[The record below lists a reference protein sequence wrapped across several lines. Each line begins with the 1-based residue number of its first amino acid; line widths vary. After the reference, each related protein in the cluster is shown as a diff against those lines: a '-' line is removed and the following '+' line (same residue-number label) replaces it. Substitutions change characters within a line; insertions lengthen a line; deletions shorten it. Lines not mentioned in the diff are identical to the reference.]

1 MKYLFAGLLFVLV
14 LWFLI
19 FSRYKKDLFR
29 QVNKKEHPLRFL
41 YPAAGRLT
49 DLFRRIF
56 SGDRNGKVQSMLKS
70 LYVKENVEKEAYLYS
85 VKKTATILLVLF
97 GISILGSLVCFFR
110 GGGDLIR
117 MLERNEP
124 GKGTQSYDLQVDF
137 RGTEEDI
144 QISVEEEKYSREEIL
159 ALFEESLEPIEKE
172 ALGENPDQEHVSLPL
187 TFPYQ
192 YGPIRIF
199 WEIEDTDIVGY
210 NGEIRAEL
218 EEGESL
224 VLNLFA
230 TLTLDSVSQTYNFP
244 VVICAPEKTEKDR
257 LIAQILESIKENNS
271 IYEKDVR
278 LPDTLNGT
286 EIFFHSPKEKTA
298 LVILLLGVAAVI
310 FLVFGY
316 DRSLEKKLQKRREE
330 MTVDFT
336 EIVSKLSLLYEA
348 GSSILKAWEK
358 IVSDQEKKGRERYA
372 YKEMK
377 LALEKIKS
385 GVRERDA
392 YSEFGKRC
400 GLHSYI
406 KLGNI
411 LDQNLSKGTKGMK
424 LLLKQE
430 TTDAFEERKRIARK
444 KGEEAGT
451 KLLVPMIL
459 MMILVIVIIAVPAL
473 MAVNL

>member
-1 MKYLFAGLLFVLV
+1 MKYVFFGLLSALI
-14 LWFLI
+14 LWSVVFL
-19 FSRYKKDLFR
+19 RYKRAQFR
-29 QVNKKEHPLRFL
+29 SLNKKEHPLWFL
-41 YPAAGRLT
+41 YPAAAKLT
-49 DLFRRIF
+49 DLFPRLF
-56 SGDRNGKVQSMLKS
+56 SGNRNGKVRSMLKS
-70 LYVKENVEKEAYLYS
+70 LYVKENVEEEAYLYS
-85 VKKTATILLVLF
+85 VKKTATILLVLI
-97 GISILGSLVCFFR
+97 GVAILGSLVCFFR

-117 MLERNEP
+117 TLERNDP
-124 GKGTQSYDLQVDF
+124 GKGEQSYELQVNY
-137 RGTEEDI
+137 RGREEEI
-144 QISVEEEKYSREEIL
+144 QLPVEEEKYSKEEIL
-159 ALFEESLEPIEKE
+159 ALFEESLDAIEKE
-172 ALGENPDQEHVSLPL
+172 ALGDNPDQEHVSRPL
-187 TFPYQ
+187 KFPYQ
-192 YGPIRIF
+192 YGPIQIF
-199 WEIEDTDIVGY
+199 WEIEDTEIVGY

-224 VLNLFA
+224 LLNLFA
-230 TLTLDSVSQTYNFP
+230 TLTLDSVSRTYNFP
-244 VVICAPEKTEKDR
+244 VVITAPEQTERDR
-257 LIAQILESIKENNS
+257 LISGILQSIEETNS
-271 IYEKDVR
+271 IYEKNIQ
-278 LPDTLNGT
+278 LPDSLDGT
-286 EIFFHSPKEKTA
+286 AISFHSPKEKTA
-298 LVILLLGVAAVI
+298 IVILLLGLSVVI
-310 FLVFGY
+310 VLAFGY
-316 DRSLEKKLQKRREE
+316 DRSLEKKVRERREE
-330 MTVDFT
+330 MMIDFT

-392 YSEFGKRC
+392 YAEFGKRC
-400 GLHSYI
+400 GLHPYI

-411 LDQNLSKGTKGMK
+411 LEQNLSKGTKGMK